1 MRVCPGRYMDGHR
14 HGIMADLGLPKRVMT
29 FLVTSPSKCAGG
41 ELFMFANRADRLET
55 FTIFQLKESSHG
67 EARA

>member
-1 MRVCPGRYMDGHR
+1 
-14 HGIMADLGLPKRVMT
+14 MADLGLPKRVMT